1 MYICCVFSY
10 PVLQD
15 VMVILVA
22 DMFVCKLVS
31 GILDSRFVWLGFVAE
46 HTSSFL
52 SVVVC
57 LLRSCRC
64 VCCFGEG
71 LKLSLNEDT
80 KLFSEGTLFKWLPG
94 NDMFFV
100 LFFFTFKLD
109 ADDWVL
115 KYNKQ
120 GILSI

>member
-1 MYICCVFSY
+1 MLCFFSY
-10 PVLQD
+10 PVWQD

-22 DMFVCKLVS
+22 DMFVRKLAS
-31 GILDSRFVWLGFVAE
+31 GLVDSCFVWLGFVAE
-46 HTSSFL
+46 HTRSFL
-52 SVVVC
+52 SVAVC
-57 LLRSCRC
+57 LLRSCRF

-80 KLFSEGTLFKWLPG
+80 KLFSEETLFKWLPD
-94 NDMFFV
+94 NDMFFA
-100 LFFFTFKLD
+100 LFFFTLKLNG
-109 ADDWVL
+109 DDWVL